1 MTISSRN
8 VHVVVQHHYETYV
21 RSARAAVPHRFEVHH
36 GRLAVVM
43 RMLMIVTMGIAMVV
57 AVAVRVIV
65 AVVFCQYRQC
75 VSF

>member
-1 MTISSRN
+1 
-8 VHVVVQHHYETYV
+8 
-21 RSARAAVPHRFEVHH
+21 
-36 GRLAVVM
+36 M